1 MYLKYVNKLKGQ
13 VIKMNLYIVYIDGS
27 NDKYIVKAN
36 TKKEA
41 EDTLMKVM
49 TFVTEELVQGNS
61 LKLVG
66 FLELGT
72 KVRSAKV
79 VRSIHTGELTETP
92 AKRVPYC
99 KFGKTLKNKI
109 ME

>member
-1 MYLKYVNKLKGQ
+1 MTQ
-13 VIKMNLYIVYIDGS
+13 EIKTKKEIVTAYAKRF
-27 NDKYIVKAN
+27 NT

-41 EDTLMKVM
+41 ENTLMKVM